1 MWKKTLEHYKVKFN
15 DAKESINIDNI
26 DSKIKM
32 KGITDV
38 KSELLA
44 NSDNFRSLALEI
56 ADIMPGKVS
65 CTSYAAAVAV
75 IAEKCGIDY
84 KVYGGFC
91 IPNNYGRYEDDLL
104 AFKKGKDAGKKHPF
118 FATHVFVM
126 INDKYYEYI
135 NGVFEGVDHLDY
147 EEI

>member
-75 IAEKCGIDY
+75 IACSSEKI
-84 KVYGGFC
+84 
-91 IPNNYGRYEDDLL
+91 
-104 AFKKGKDAGKKHPF
+104 A
-118 FATHVFVM
+118 
-126 INDKYYEYI
+126 
-135 NGVFEGVDHLDY
+135 
-147 EEI
+147 